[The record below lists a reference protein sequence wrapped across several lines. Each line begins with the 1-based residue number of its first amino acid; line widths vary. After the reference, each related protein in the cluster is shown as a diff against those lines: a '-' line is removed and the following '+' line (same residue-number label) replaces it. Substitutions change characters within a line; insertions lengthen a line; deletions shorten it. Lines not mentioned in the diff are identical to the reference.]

1 MKEGSISS
9 QKTNSLF
16 LSAEHSGWNLNRELC
31 FSFVLFVFHKQGT
44 KHVISS
50 WRFKL
55 FVSFLYL
62 HFVNRM
68 RSLGPRMY
76 HFEKTALVSLGRDI
90 IKTGNGKLRKK
101 LYNGKSA

>member
-1 MKEGSISS
+1 M
-9 QKTNSLF
+9 
-16 LSAEHSGWNLNRELC
+16 
-31 FSFVLFVFHKQGT
+31 
-44 KHVISS
+44 
-50 WRFKL
+50 